1 MEVSKITFSPQ
12 KNTQESGKLRLL
24 RYMHECSIENPN
36 YLKDT
41 SPKIIT
47 TNFANATGEKLS
59 SSTVFFSW
67 LKNDNYIVVNYIKRG
82 SHPRC
87 NIRINYLHPNLP
99 QEMLAEAP
107 EQEKQFIN
115 NVNERLKARA
125 DNGENA
131 HLDADGETIVV
142 EGDKEKKAEEKKVE
156 DEDDAICDGVYDDV
170 YELVRKWVVDV
181 QEMNPELLKNTTIS
195 EIARLYI
202 LATGD
207 DATSLAAIRARIRV
221 LIRRGILHRTMRPGN
236 ERLFDF
242 AVIPD
247 KEEQEEQDNAQV
259 VQPSLEVKK
268 DGKNISITLTINLN
282 LGNL

>member
-24 RYMHECSIENPN
+24 RYMHERSIENPN

-142 EGDKEKKAEEKKVE
+142 EGDKEKVEETE
-156 DEDDAICDGVYDDV
+156 ETEELEETEYEGECGRA
-170 YELVRKWVVDV
+170 YELVYKWLADV
-181 QEMNPELLKNTTIS
+181 QEINPELLTRTTIS
-195 EIARLYI
+195 EIARLYT
-202 LATGD
+202 LATD
-207 DATSLAAIRARIRV
+207 DTALPAAIRARIRE
-221 LIRRGILHRTMRPGN
+221 LLRRGLLRRTAYADN
-236 ERLFDF
+236 ERVFDF
-242 AVIPD
+242 TVIPNG
-247 KEEQEEQDNAQV
+247 EEQDNAQV